1 MPGFNGGERDVWVEG
16 SMEGRDT
23 AIGFGVKPNKRG
35 SLRFRMRDQSGSSE
49 AAVRVEMFGSRR
61 VGSTETIGRRGAVKS
76 EEIRSPAKAM
86 FFFDQEKF
94 DVEVESY
101 GGRVVVTVK
110 QKEDRP
116 TVPPRPSA
124 AGGSDSE

>member
-1 MPGFNGGERDVWVEG
+1 MPGYNRGEKDVWVEG
-16 SMEGRDT
+16 SMEGRESS
-23 AIGFGVKPNKRG
+23 IGFGVKPGKGG
-35 SLRFRMRDQSGSSE
+35 SLRFRMRDRSGASE
-49 AAVRVEMFGSRR
+49 AAVRVELFGSRKIGT
-61 VGSTETIGRRGAVKS
+61 VETIGQRGAVKS

-86 FFFDQEKF
+86 FFFNQELF

-116 TVPPRPSA
+116 ACPPRPA
-124 AGGSDSE
+124 SDSENK

>member
-1 MPGFNGGERDVWVEG
+1 MPGFHGGERDVWVEG
-16 SMEGRDT
+16 SMEGRESP
-23 AIGFGVKPNKRG
+23 IGFGVKPGKG
-35 SLRFRMRDQSGSSE
+35 GGLRFRMRDRKGSSE
-49 AAVRVEMFGSRR
+49 AAVRVELFGSRR
-61 VGSTETIGRRGAVKS
+61 IGTSETIGRRGALKS

-86 FFFDQEKF
+86 FFFDQELF

-116 TVPPRPSA
+116 ACPPRPA
-124 AGGSDSE
+124 SDSENK